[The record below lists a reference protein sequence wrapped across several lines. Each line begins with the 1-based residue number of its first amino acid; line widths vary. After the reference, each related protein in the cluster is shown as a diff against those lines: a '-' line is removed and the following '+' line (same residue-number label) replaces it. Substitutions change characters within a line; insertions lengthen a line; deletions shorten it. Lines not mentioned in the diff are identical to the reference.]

1 MPKHK
6 TQSAL
11 LSFLSQVNDPGDWDI
26 DNLRYAGVVNFCNM
40 ITTDK
45 VNQKLTISK
54 AACLVYIHNLCINI
68 ITKNINFVHSIGST

>member
-1 MPKHK
+1 MCIFSMPKHK

-11 LSFLSQVNDPGDWDI
+11 LSFLSQVNDPGDWGI

-40 ITTDK
+40 ITDK
-45 VNQKLTISK
+45 VNQKLTSK

-68 ITKNINFVHSIGST
+68 LTEK